1 MISAL
6 TGQLKRVD
14 DERAHLQCGA
24 MLFELLVPAVDV
36 LELQAM
42 LNEEVTLHTILYLQG
57 DGNNFEPQLIGFLR
71 MEDKRFFERFITV
84 KGIGPKTA
92 LRALTVPIAQIAH
105 AIETKDTR
113 PLTQL
118 KGIGKRTAELIV
130 AELAGKMQSFVSA
143 GIAPA
148 KAPATTKYSAED
160 EAAIAVLASPQMGLR
175 RPDAERLLLRVK
187 ETNPE
192 LKTADQ
198 LVPEM
203 LRQHSLRS

>member
-1 MISAL
+1 MISAI
-6 TGQLKRVD
+6 TGELKRVD
-14 DERAHLQCGA
+14 DERAHVQSGA

-36 LELQAM
+36 LELQAR

-57 DGNNFEPQLIGFLR
+57 DGNSFEPQLIGFLR
-71 MEDKRFFERFITV
+71 MDDKRFFEKFITV
-84 KGIGPKTA
+84 KGIGPRTA

-130 AELAGKMQSFVSA
+130 AELSGKVQAFVSP
-143 GIAPA
+143 GISIAKPAP
-148 KAPATTKYSAED
+148 TKYTAED

-187 ETNPE
+187 EANPT
-192 LKTADQ
+192 LKTADE

-203 LRQHSLRS
+203 LRQHARS

>member
-1 MISAL
+1 MISAI

-14 DERAHLQCGA
+14 DERAHLQAGA

-42 LNEEVTLHTILYLQG
+42 LDEEVTLNTILYLQG

-71 MEDKRFFERFITV
+71 PDDKRFFERFITV

-130 AELAGKMQSFVSA
+130 AELAGKMQSFMSA
-143 GIAPA
+143 GIATT
-148 KAPATTKYSAED
+148 KSTATAKYSAED

-187 ETNPE
+187 ETNPK
-192 LKTADQ
+192 LKTADE

-203 LRQHSLRS
+203 LRQHAMRS

>member
-6 TGQLKRVD
+6 TGQLVRVD
-14 DERAHLQCGA
+14 DEQAHLQSGP

-36 LELQAM
+36 LELQAR
-42 LNEEVTLHTILYLQG
+42 LNEEVTLHTIFYLQG
-57 DGNNFEPQLIGFLR
+57 DGNSFEPVLIGFIR
-71 MEDKRFFERFITV
+71 HEDKRFFERFITV

-92 LRALTVPIAQIAH
+92 LRALTVPISQIAH

-113 PLTQL
+113 PLTAL

-130 AELAGKMQSFVSA
+130 AELAGKVGAFVNA
-143 GIAPA
+143 GVPMSKPA
-148 KAPATTKYSAED
+148 AAAKYSAED

-187 ETNPE
+187 EANPK
-192 LKTADQ
+192 LKSAEE

>member
-1 MISAL
+1 MISAI

-14 DERAHLQCGA
+14 DDRAHLQAGA

-42 LNEEVTLHTILYLQG
+42 LDEEVTLNTILYLQG

-71 MEDKRFFERFITV
+71 PDDKRFFERFITV

-143 GIAPA
+143 GISTIKSAAP
-148 KAPATTKYSAED
+148 TKYSAED

-175 RPDAERLLLRVK
+175 RPDAERLLLKVK
-187 ETNPE
+187 EANPK
-192 LKTADQ
+192 LKSADE